1 VVVVPAGPGV
11 DKNVVVRFLCIG
23 LDDLFVGEYVVQVGQ
38 GLGVRGLWVGVEI
51 FVHRKF
57 R

>member
-1 VVVVPAGPGV
+1 MVVVPAGPGV